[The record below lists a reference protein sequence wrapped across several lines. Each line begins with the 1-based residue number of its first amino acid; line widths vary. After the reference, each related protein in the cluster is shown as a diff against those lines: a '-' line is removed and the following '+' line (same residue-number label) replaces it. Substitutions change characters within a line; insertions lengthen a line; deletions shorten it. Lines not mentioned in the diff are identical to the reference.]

1 MKKIIFLDID
11 GTLVTPNKPVSQKV
25 KEAIVKT
32 RENGN
37 YVFLCTGRNRSSIDA
52 FEDIGFDGYICSAGG
67 YIEVDGKVID
77 KTYLENEEVK
87 RIIDVLDANNILYNL
102 EGSDYTY
109 SSEKLKHYFAHA
121 LLGDNGSNSEYE
133 RLKEQQRKEYKM
145 VDISEYDG
153 SQGIHKLCFVA
164 FGMDDVNKA
173 KDILTNYHFVIHDV
187 FSEHTINGEII
198 KRDINKGLAVK
209 KVVEYLELDMEDTIG
224 FGDSMNDY
232 EMFKVC
238 KYGVAMANASE
249 ELKRCANVVC
259 ESVDDDGVYHQLKR
273 FSLF

>member
-25 KEAIVKT
+25 KEAIIKT

-37 YVFLCTGRNRSSIDA
+37 YVFLCTGRNRSSIEA
-52 FEDIGFDGYICSAGG
+52 LEDIGFDGYICSAGG

-77 KTYLENEEVK
+77 KTYLDNDEVN
-87 RIIDVLDANNILYNL
+87 RIIEILDSNNILYNL

-109 SSEKLKHYFAHA
+109 SSEKLKYYFAHA
-121 LLGDNGSNSEYE
+121 ILGDNGSNSEFE
-133 RLKEQQRKEYKM
+133 RLMEQQKNEYNM

-153 SQGIHKLCFVA
+153 SQGIHKLCFIA
-164 FGMDDVNKA
+164 FDMDDVNKV
-173 KDILTNYHFVIHDV
+173 KDVLDDYHFVIHDV

-198 KRDINKGLAVK
+198 NKDINKGLAVK
-209 KVVEYLELDMEDTIG
+209 KVVEYLNLDIQDTIG

-232 EMFKVC
+232 EMIKVC
-238 KYGVAMANASE
+238 KYGVAMANASD
-249 ELKRCANVVC
+249 ELKQYANIVC

-273 FSLF
+273 FSLC